1 MTMTRPKEGDRAEET
16 EAPETKE
23 GLLRSR
29 KIKTEKRKRED
40 APRLKT
46 R

>member
-1 MTMTRPKEGDRAEET
+1 MTRPKEGDRAEET
-16 EAPETKE
+16 EALETKE
-23 GLLRSR
+23 ELLRSR